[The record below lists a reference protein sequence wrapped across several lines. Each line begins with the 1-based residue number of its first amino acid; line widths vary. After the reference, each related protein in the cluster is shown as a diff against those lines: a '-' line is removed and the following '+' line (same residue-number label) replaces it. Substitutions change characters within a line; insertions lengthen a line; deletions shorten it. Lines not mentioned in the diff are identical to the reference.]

1 MASSGAN
8 TATKPIKKRKRTIE
22 IKKVEQINRRYVTF
36 SKRKLGL
43 FNKLTELSV
52 LCQVEAAVIITSQNG
67 KLYTCGY
74 PDADAVVRR
83 YLSGG
88 LSRGLDSESK
98 KRQQDAIETLR
109 PEYEATQ
116 NHLKEEQKR
125 LQEIKETR
133 KSSLCFPSWWN
144 LPTEGMGLED
154 LEQFKTSLERL
165 KFNLVGALQEKQM
178 NSVPSMPHAAMLP
191 PMPST
196 VVPPVPHA
204 AMVPPMSSTMV
215 PPMPHAAM
223 VPPMMPP
230 QFQSMPLLSAQRLS
244 GNQVQDDYWRS
255 AAIASTSSTFA
266 SNGFGSLKSY
276 GYTT

>member
-1 MASSGAN
+1 MVLGQR
-8 TATKPIKKRKRTIE
+8 TKSDL
-22 IKKVEQINRRYVTF
+22 IKKVEQINRRHVTF

-43 FNKLTELSV
+43 FNKLTELSI

-83 YLSGG
+83 YLNGG
-88 LSRGLDSESK
+88 LPRRLDSACK

-215 PPMPHAAM
+215 PPVPHAAM

-230 QFQSMPLLSAQRLS
+230 QFQNTSLLQCVFPSVLVNMANWVDS
-244 GNQVQDDYWRS
+244 CVTNFFTY
-255 AAIASTSSTFA
+255 
-266 SNGFGSLKSY
+266 
-276 GYTT
+276 

>member
-22 IKKVEQINRRYVTF
+22 IKKVEQINRRHVTF

-43 FNKLTELSV
+43 FNKLTELSI

-83 YLSGG
+83 YLNGG
-88 LSRGLDSESK
+88 LPRRLDSACK

-109 PEYEATQ
+109 LEYEATQ

-178 NSVPSMPHAAMLP
+178 NSVPSMPNALMVP

-196 VVPPVPHA
+196 VLPPV
-204 AMVPPMSSTMV
+204 S
-215 PPMPHAAM
+215 HAAM

-230 QFQSMPLLSAQRLS
+230 QFQNMPLLSVQRLS

-255 AAIASTSSTFA
+255 AAIAS
-266 SNGFGSLKSY
+266 NGFGSLKSY
-276 GYTT
+276 GYAT

>member
-1 MASSGAN
+1 MASFGAN

-52 LCQVEAAVIITSQNG
+52 LC
-67 KLYTCGY
+67 
-74 PDADAVVRR
+74 VVRR
-83 YLSGG
+83 YLNGG
-88 LSRGLDSESK
+88 LPRRLDSACK

-109 PEYEATQ
+109 LEYEATQ

-133 KSSLCFPSWWN
+133 KSSLRFPSWWN

-178 NSVPSMPHAAMLP
+178 NSVPSMPHAAMLPPMSSTMVP